1 MIKKLAAVLAI
12 IVGITNIGGIFA
24 PESAYAAAAPE
35 IIAEA
40 GILIDGTTGQI
51 LYTKNENAT
60 LEPARDVYKRQFS

>member
-40 GILIDGTTGQI
+40 GILTDT
-51 LYTKNENAT
+51 LYE
-60 LEPARDVYKRQFS
+60 KRKCDA